1 MAEIFQKLEEKYW
14 EPICD
19 RFSAWP
25 LKLGK
30 DYIVEMTDQFEMDS
44 VVFEGRFLNV
54 KSHHTFAWTYNKTF
68 ETWATIF
75 MNVHMIQK
83 LTKEEFE
90 TGIFL
95 HELAHVVC
103 VKCKLFDCNHN
114 KKNCKR

>member
-68 ETWATIF
+68 ETRATIF

-83 LTKEEFE
+83 LTI
-90 TGIFL
+90 TIFL
-95 HELAHVVC
+95 IGFPH
-103 VKCKLFDCNHN
+103 
-114 KKNCKR
+114 